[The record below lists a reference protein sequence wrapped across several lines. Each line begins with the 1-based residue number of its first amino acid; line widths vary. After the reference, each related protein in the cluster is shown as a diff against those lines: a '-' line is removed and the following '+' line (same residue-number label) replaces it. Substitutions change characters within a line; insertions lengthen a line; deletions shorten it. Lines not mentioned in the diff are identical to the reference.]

1 MTWYPYIAPVPPD
14 VVWSGSVALTVPV
27 VAGLLGCALLV
38 VFALRAHLHA
48 AVGASVLQRSR
59 GLTHLRSRDLTQ
71 SEFSI
76 SAVM

>member
-27 VAGLLGCALLV
+27 VAGLLGCGLLL

-48 AVGASVLQRSR
+48 AVGASVPLSHHKPENLPR
-59 GLTHLRSRDLTQ
+59 
-71 SEFSI
+71 
-76 SAVM
+76 AAA